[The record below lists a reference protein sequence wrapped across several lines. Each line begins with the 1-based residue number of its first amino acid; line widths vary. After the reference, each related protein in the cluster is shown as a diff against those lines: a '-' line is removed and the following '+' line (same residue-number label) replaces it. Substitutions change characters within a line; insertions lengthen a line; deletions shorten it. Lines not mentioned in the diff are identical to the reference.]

1 MRERKLDFDDFFDY
15 MRNAARSVLC
25 PQALAKALCDC
36 AEERSDQDRKWGDQS
51 DHHLGGWHAILA
63 EEFGEV
69 SKEVC
74 ELIFSP
80 PGPIRTQIGAKLRKE
95 LVQTMAVC
103 AAFIEAGDE
112 KGWGNWPFE
121 THLKHVGK
129 EDS

>member
-1 MRERKLDFDDFFDY
+1 MNLDGELFDY
-15 MRNAARSVLC
+15 IFGYIRSEVAATLSPVS
-25 PQALAKALCDC
+25 LAKVLCDC
-36 AEERSDQDRKWGDQS
+36 AEERAAQDRKWGDQS
-51 DHHLGGWHAILA
+51 DHHLGGFFAILA
-63 EEFGEV
+63 EEHGEV
-69 SKEVC
+69 AKEVC

-80 PGPIRTQIGAKLRKE
+80 PGPRRNEIGARLRGE

-129 EDS
+129 DEG